1 MVMNRLK
8 RGIALLLCASMI
20 FTLVGCGKKDKEEKK
35 SHVVNYEGK
44 PNVTANS
51 DTKWID
57 SEIYGAIDDSLVVSE
72 KDDFYTAVN
81 KDWFLEQK
89 KPTDD
94 EDDVTILMEGDEIVK
109 DRLIKIVS
117 GEEDP
122 EAFDGSQVDIDKEEL
137 QHDQELVVQFITAAA
152 DWDKRNA
159 DGVTPL
165 KRYVDDIASIATL
178 DDMTDF
184 MTDIEVRNSSQQ
196 NFIEL
201 ETMAGP
207 IDADYYRCIVAP
219 DPQYALRESK
229 SYKDINFSEM
239 IDKRLTD
246 RVVREILVKLGY
258 DEAYADTV
266 LKNCYK
272 FEGMLVDH
280 VNNHVNSDP
289 EAYDKA
295 YTLDELKKMAGRYP
309 FEKIYNAYGFTNT
322 DNIRIAD
329 RGYLKYMNRIYKQS
343 NLELFKSY
351 YIVHTIVN
359 NIRLIDREYY
369 DLVREAEEKYT
380 ANYKR
385 PDKGDGDV
393 KEVKIKDEW
402 DLILNN
408 FAMIYMAGP
417 MNVVYISKYCS
428 LEQKQ
433 DITNMI
439 DEIIDHYHKLIDEE
453 EWMSDTAREATHEKL
468 DYMTVRAVYP
478 DTLDDYKG
486 LTFTDSDDLISMVQ
500 KIKIFE
506 TKNQAKKANQPVDRH
521 LWNLGKN
528 PTTTVNACYIPSD
541 NSINI
546 FAGIIAGENVFNV
559 DDTDEE
565 NYARIGTI
573 IGHEISHAFDS
584 SGCYYDKYGHKKTWW
599 DMDDLATFQLKVS
612 KLSNYYNGISP
623 FPGAKNLLG
632 SKLSGEVIA
641 DMGGVSVNLMIAK
654 EKEDFDYDLFF
665 RSYAKLWRASRSLGV
680 EASYAEQDVH
690 PLGYL
695 RTNVTL
701 SQFDEFINTYDIK
714 EGDGMYFAPEN
725 RIKVW

>member
-1 MVMNRLK
+1 MNRLK
-8 RGIALLLCASMI
+8 RGIALLLCASMVA
-20 FTLVGCGKKDKEEKK
+20 TLAGCGKKDDKEKK

-57 SEIYGAIDDSLVVSE
+57 SDIYGAIDDTLVVSE

-81 KDWFLEQK
+81 REWLLEQN

-94 EDDVTILMEGDEIVK
+94 EDDNIVLMEGNEIVK

-117 GEEDP
+117 GENDP
-122 EAFDGSQVDIDKEEL
+122 EAFDGNQVDIDDDEIA
-137 QHDQELVVQFITAAA
+137 HDQELVIQFINAAA

-165 KRYVDDIASIATL
+165 KKYVDDIAAISTL

-184 MTDIEVRNSSQQ
+184 MTDIDGRNASQQ
-196 NFIEL
+196 NFVDIQ
-201 ETMAGP
+201 TYAGA
-207 IDADYYRCIVAP
+207 IDAEYYRCFIAP
-219 DPQYALRESK
+219 NTQYALREAK
-229 SYKDINFSEM
+229 SYIDMDFIE
-239 IDKRLTD
+239 IEDKRLTD
-246 RVVREILVKLGY
+246 RIVREILPKLGY

-280 VNNHVNSDP
+280 TNTNLSTNP
-289 EAYDKA
+289 EAYEKS
-295 YTLDELKKMAGRYP
+295 YTLDELNKIAGRYP
-309 FEKIYNAYGFTNT
+309 FEKIYKAYGYTHT

-329 RGYLKYMNRIYKQS
+329 KGFLKYMNRIYKKS

-359 NIRLIDREYY
+359 NIRLLDRDYY
-369 DLVREAEEKYT
+369 DLIVESEERYNKSQP
-380 ANYKR
+380 K
-385 PDKGDGDV
+385 DEGKGDV
-393 KEVKIKDEW
+393 KEAEIKDEW

-408 FAMIYMAGP
+408 FAMTYMGGP
-417 MNVVYISKYCS
+417 MNVVYISRYCS
-428 LEQKQ
+428 QEQKQ
-433 DITNMI
+433 EIVTMI
-439 DEIIDHYHKLIDEE
+439 DEIIENYHKMIDAE
-453 EWMSDTAREATHEKL
+453 EWMSDAAKKATHEKL

-478 DTLDDYKG
+478 NTLDNYKD
-486 LTFTDSDDLISMVQ
+486 LTFDASDDLISMVQ
-500 KIKIFE
+500 KINLFE
-506 TKNQAKKANQPVDRH
+506 MKKQAKRANQLVDRH
-521 LWNLGKN
+521 LWNLGEM
-528 PTTTVNACYIPSD
+528 PTTSVNACYIAND

-559 DDTDEE
+559 DDKDEE

-584 SGCYYDKYGHKKTWW
+584 SGCYYDKYGYRKIWW
-599 DMDDLATFQLKVS
+599 DLDDLTTFQLKVN
-612 KLSNYYNGISP
+612 KLSNYYGGISP
-623 FPGAKNLLG
+623 FPGSKNLTG
-632 SKLSGEVIA
+632 SKLSGEAIA
-641 DMGGVSVNLMIAK
+641 DMGGMSVNLMIAK
-654 EKEDFDYDLFF
+654 EKENFDYDLFF
-665 RSYAKLWRASRSLGV
+665 KSYAKLWRVSRSLGV
-680 EASYAEQDVH
+680 EAAYADQDVH

-695 RTNVTL
+695 RTNITL
-701 SQFDEFINTYDIK
+701 SQFDEFINTYGIK
-714 EGDGMYFAPEN
+714 EGDGMYCAPEN